1 VWVTDRVRR
10 VRGVVPVWVP
20 RRRAS
25 LPGAARGVNRPTDP
39 EASVGVPEVLDEL
52 LDRLERARGLD
63 AASKAVV
70 GVVDPATRPRPIKK
84 ALSGTW
90 LGHRLHPALVTVPIG
105 AWVGALVLDLSGD
118 EDTQQ
123 AADAMIGL
131 GIVAA
136 APTALAGLSDWVDS
150 EPSVRR
156 VGLVHAA
163 TNTLALA
170 CYAGSLA
177 LRRRGAR
184 RAALGWSLLGLGT
197 VAAGAWLGGHLTY
210 VQGMGVD
217 RRAFQPDPPKE
228 WTTVLADAELPER
241 APRRVRAGE
250 AEVMVVRLDG
260 RVHALAAA
268 CVHLGGPLEEGSLEG
283 DCVVCPWHGST
294 FRLEDG
300 AVVAAPASGPQP
312 AYPVRVH
319 DGMIQVRAASGEA

>member
-1 VWVTDRVRR
+1 M
-10 VRGVVPVWVP
+10 
-20 RRRAS
+20 
-25 LPGAARGVNRPTDP
+25 
-39 EASVGVPEVLDEL
+39 GVPEVLQEL

-63 AASKAVV
+63 ATSKAVV
-70 GVVDPATRPRPIKK
+70 GVVDPATRPRPVKR

-105 AWVGALVLDLSGD
+105 AWVGALVLDLNGGEES
-118 EDTQQ
+118 ED
-123 AADAMIGL
+123 AADAMVSL
-131 GIVAA
+131 GVVAA
-136 APTALAGLSDWVDS
+136 VPTALAGLSDWVDA
-150 EPSVRR
+150 EPEMRR

-170 CYAGSLA
+170 CYTGSLA

-184 RAALGWSLLGLGT
+184 RAAVGWSLLGLGAVT
-197 VAAGAWLGGHLTY
+197 AGAWLGGHLTY

-217 RRAFQPDPPKE
+217 RRAFQPAPPQE

-241 APRRVRAGE
+241 APRRVRAGD
-250 AEVMVVRLDG
+250 AEVMVVRLGG
-260 RVHALAAA
+260 RVHALAAD
-268 CVHLGGPLEEGSLEG
+268 CGHLGGPLEEGSLEG

-312 AYPVRVH
+312 AYPTRVH
-319 DGMIQVRAASGEA
+319 DGMIQVRAAGGGA